1 MSSDQKT
8 TPKSKPSLL
17 RSSAVVSSMTM
28 ISRVLGLLR
37 DIVFAPLLGAGG
49 SADAFFVA
57 FKIPN
62 FFRRLFAEG
71 AFAQAF
77 VPVLS
82 EYRANGSVA
91 AVRHF
96 IDRVAGCLG
105 VTLIALTA
113 FVVVASPVVT
123 SIFGA
128 GFLLAHPE
136 QFSLASD
143 LLRITFPYLLLISL
157 TGFAGA
163 ILNSYDKFAVPAF
176 TPVFL
181 NVVLIIAAMFVSPL
195 FEEPVFA
202 LAWGVLVAGVIQ
214 FAFQAPFLMRLGLL
228 PHPKVDWSDEAV
240 RKVLRLMA
248 PAMFGVSVSQINLM
262 LDTILATFLPSGS
275 ISWLYFSDRLVELP
289 LGVFGVGIAT
299 VILPNLSRLNE
310 KSGQQF
316 SDTLDWAIK
325 MVLLIALP
333 SAFALV
339 ILAKPLLFTLFQ
351 YGQYSPS
358 DVVMASYS
366 LQAYALGLAAF
377 MLIKVLVSGFFSRKD
392 MKTPVRIGII
402 AMAVNMVL
410 NIALVVPL
418 HFIWQ
423 IGHAGLALATAASAF
438 LNAGLLF
445 RALRKQGVYKEAKG
459 WPTFASRAGL
469 ANGLMVCALLA
480 LSYVLPT
487 FVDLEW
493 WDRVLNLAVYV
504 GVGFIAYVGAL
515 VASGMRMRDLKL
527 KGAE

>member
-1 MSSDQKT
+1 M
-8 TPKSKPSLL
+8 
-17 RSSAVVSSMTM
+17 
-28 ISRVLGLLR
+28 
-37 DIVFAPLLGAGG
+37 FAPLLGAGG